1 VRLGDNLFTNSNLV
15 LDPDSGKI
23 LSYFNYTPNDPY
35 DYDGVNEMIL
45 ADVGGKKL
53 WLHGSRNGH
62 VYGIDREAT
71 SKSKAGE
78 EHKCVWVTALQ
89 RVNWTKP
96 ITPANNCKPVY
107 NYPEKDVVYD
117 KVTKDIAPSLDGGK
131 EWHPMSYSAN
141 GPRWSTCRCTTSRWT
156 SRPRRWSGSAENG
169 I

>member
-1 VRLGDNLFTNSNLV
+1 MRVGDNLFTNSNLV
-15 LDPDSGKI
+15 LDPSTGKI

-45 ADVGGKKL
+45 VDIGGKKL

-71 SKSKAGE
+71 VAGKAGK

-96 ITPANNCKPVY
+96 LTPANNCKPIY
-107 NYPEKDVVYD
+107 N
-117 KVTKDIAPSLDGGK
+117 
-131 EWHPMSYSAN
+131 
-141 GPRWSTCRCTTSRWT
+141 
-156 SRPRRWSGSAENG
+156 
-169 I
+169 